1 LIEVASDSL
10 GHIGSLVVM
19 AHKGVEGEGVVADQ
33 RAHERPRR
41 SANHDLGAIG
51 VPARGQLDGHER
63 GYLIRSPGDPTA
75 TQNKSYPGHAY
86 QNRAS
91 RLAFVTVCPVFT
103 ENESMELRAR
113 IDDLLSS
120 WGQIPSDPLLSE
132 HTLLQLGRGNGVYRM
147 AGDPIDSI
155 ITLVGDVRGGTG
167 LIEVAGA
174 TPEGRRRIWEVSN
187 KEVLALARE
196 RHWDPVGLIDRG
208 NAIAPGSPRVGS
220 VVRMTKTLSSPRA
233 GSGESIAEG
242 DLEDVL
248 AVINRAFEGH
258 PENGNWMMSDLKER
272 MEQEWYNPAG
282 FLVDRVD
289 GVVKS
294 FCWTKVHP
302 DGVGEIYL
310 LAVDPAFSGSG
321 LGRALTIRGLDYLG
335 GNAGCSEAIVY
346 TAGGNEAAR
355 TLYESVGFGV
365 DRVDHRVLVTSD

>member
-1 LIEVASDSL
+1 
-10 GHIGSLVVM
+10 
-19 AHKGVEGEGVVADQ
+19 
-33 RAHERPRR
+33 
-41 SANHDLGAIG
+41 
-51 VPARGQLDGHER
+51 
-63 GYLIRSPGDPTA
+63 
-75 TQNKSYPGHAY
+75 
-86 QNRAS
+86 
-91 RLAFVTVCPVFT
+91 VFT
-103 ENESMELRAR
+103 ENESMDLRAR

-155 ITLVGDVRGGTG
+155 ITLVGDVRGDTG

-174 TPEGRRRIWEVSN
+174 TPEARRRIWEVSN
-187 KEVLALARE
+187 KEVLALAQE

-208 NAIAPGSPRVGS
+208 NAIAPGSPRVAS
-220 VVRMTKTLSSPRA
+220 VVRMTKTFSSPRA